1 MEADRVNREED
12 VIDIPVGVQ
21 QLFDERKRNTI
32 NRNVRHEEPKL
43 FRMAVLCGA
52 IIVMFAYFMMPV
64 SRVHGIS
71 VTGNANLSRSYIL
84 NLAGVS
90 EDSIY
95 YLSLPVILERK
106 LEHDPLI
113 EKADVS
119 LERDN
124 TMSITVDE
132 ADVLGY
138 RYDEEPVLLLTDGT
152 SVPLKSEYLDIISRI
167 PLVIGFNTE
176 DQTAKLCK
184 SFAGVEQSV
193 IRDISEISQ
202 YSLSYDPQ
210 AIRVLM
216 RSGGYFMG
224 NYYNITVLNRYWD
237 IYNHQND
244 KTQCIFADDS
254 LTSAYSKMCPWDE
267 PVVNKEYWKDEKG
280 NIITNTYGDQVEKHY
295 YLDAYGNYATD
306 GAGNKIPIPIS
317 LQGFEVPDDLFLKHY
332 EKGFYKT
339 GKLVL
344 PEGYDENAPDET
356 EAPEESAE
364 ATEEPAD
371 ENAEATEAPA
381 EEGSEATGEET
392 NTEEETQPSEENP
405 ETGEDEG

>member
-1 MEADRVNREED
+1 LEADRVNREED

-32 NRNVRHEEPKL
+32 NRNVRHEEPRL

-124 TMSITVDE
+124 TISITVDE

-138 RYDEEPVLLLTDGT
+138 RYDEEPVLLLTDGST
-152 SVPLKSEYLDIISRI
+152 VPLKSEYLDIISRI

-184 SFAGVEQSV
+184 SFADVEQSV

-364 ATEEPAD
+364 ATEEPSE

-381 EEGSEATGEET
+381 EEGSEATSEET
-392 NTEEETQPSEENP
+392 NTEEETQPLEENP
-405 ETGEDEG
+405 ETVEDEG

>member
-1 MEADRVNREED
+1 MDADRVNREED

-21 QLFDERKRNTI
+21 QLFDERKRRAI
-32 NRNVRHEEPKL
+32 NRNVRKQEPML
-43 FRMAVLCGA
+43 YRIAVICGA

-71 VTGNANLSRSYIL
+71 VSGNLNLSRSYIL
-84 NLAGVS
+84 DLAGVS
-90 EDSIY
+90 DQSIY
-95 YLSLPVILERK
+95 YLSLPFLLESR

-113 EKADVS
+113 EKAQVT

-124 TMSITVDE
+124 TIAISVDE
-132 ADVLGY
+132 EDLLGY

-152 SVPLKSEYLDIISRI
+152 LVPLKSEYLDVISRI

-176 DQTAKLCK
+176 EQTAKLCRC
-184 SFAGVEQSV
+184 FADVDQAM

-244 KTQCIFADDS
+244 KSQCIFADDS
-254 LTSAYSKMCPWDE
+254 LTSAYSKVCPWNE
-267 PVVNKEYWKDEKG
+267 EVVDKEYWKDEKG
-280 NIITNTYGDQVEKHY
+280 NVITNTYGDKVEKHY
-295 YLDAYGNYATD
+295 YLDE
-306 GAGNKIPIPIS
+306 AGNFALDEKGNRIPVPIS

-339 GKLVL
+339 GKLEI
-344 PEGYDENAPDET
+344 PEGYDENAEET
-356 EAPEESAE
+356 EEPEESPE
-364 ATEEPAD
+364 ATDEAAAEESNPD
-371 ENAEATEAPA
+371 ENAENTAEESVQPA
-381 EEGSEATGEET
+381 EESGDTP
-392 NTEEETQPSEENP
+392 Q
-405 ETGEDEG
+405 DEG

>member
-124 TMSITVDE
+124 TISITVDE

-364 ATEEPAD
+364 ATEEPSE

-392 NTEEETQPSEENP
+392 NTEEDTQPSEENP

>member
-32 NRNVRHEEPKL
+32 NRNVRHEEPRL

-124 TMSITVDE
+124 TISIVVDE

-138 RYDEEPVLLLTDGT
+138 RYDEEPVLLLTDGST
-152 SVPLKSEYLDIISRI
+152 VPLKSEYLDIISRI

-339 GKLVL
+339 GKLVI

-364 ATEEPAD
+364 ATEEPSE

>member
-124 TMSITVDE
+124 TISITVDE

-138 RYDEEPVLLLTDGT
+138 RYDEEPVLLLTDGN

-176 DQTAKLCK
+176 EQTAKLCK

-364 ATEEPAD
+364 ATEEPSE
-371 ENAEATEAPA
+371 ENAEAAETSS
-381 EEGSEATGEET
+381 EEGSEASDEET

>member
-124 TMSITVDE
+124 TISITVDE

-184 SFAGVEQSV
+184 SFSGVEQSV

-339 GKLVL
+339 GILVL

-364 ATEEPAD
+364 ATEEPSE

>member
-124 TMSITVDE
+124 TISITVDE

-176 DQTAKLCK
+176 DQTVKLCK

-364 ATEEPAD
+364 ATEEPSE

>member
-32 NRNVRHEEPKL
+32 NRNVRHEEPRL

-124 TMSITVDE
+124 TISIVVDE

-138 RYDEEPVLLLTDGT
+138 RYDEEPVLLLTDGST
-152 SVPLKSEYLDIISRI
+152 VPLKSEYLDIISRI

-364 ATEEPAD
+364 ATEEPSE

>member
-1 MEADRVNREED
+1 LEADRVNREED

-32 NRNVRHEEPKL
+32 NRNVRHEEPRL

-124 TMSITVDE
+124 TISIVVDE

-138 RYDEEPVLLLTDGT
+138 RYDEEPVLLLTDGST
-152 SVPLKSEYLDIISRI
+152 VPLKSEYLDIISRI

-364 ATEEPAD
+364 ATEEPSE

>member
-1 MEADRVNREED
+1 
-12 VIDIPVGVQ
+12 
-21 QLFDERKRNTI
+21 
-32 NRNVRHEEPKL
+32 
-43 FRMAVLCGA
+43 
-52 IIVMFAYFMMPV
+52 
-64 SRVHGIS
+64 
-71 VTGNANLSRSYIL
+71 
-84 NLAGVS
+84 
-90 EDSIY
+90 
-95 YLSLPVILERK
+95 
-106 LEHDPLI
+106 
-113 EKADVS
+113 
-119 LERDN
+119 
-124 TMSITVDE
+124 
-132 ADVLGY
+132 
-138 RYDEEPVLLLTDGT
+138 
-152 SVPLKSEYLDIISRI
+152 
-167 PLVIGFNTE
+167 
-176 DQTAKLCK
+176 
-184 SFAGVEQSV
+184 
-193 IRDISEISQ
+193 
-202 YSLSYDPQ
+202 
-210 AIRVLM
+210 
-216 RSGGYFMG
+216 
-224 NYYNITVLNRYWD
+224 
-237 IYNHQND
+237 
-244 KTQCIFADDS
+244 
-254 LTSAYSKMCPWDE
+254 MCPWDE

-364 ATEEPAD
+364 ATEEPSE